1 MQNRFSLRIESGERR
16 GETVDVPPGGL
27 TLGRRPGNSVQIL
40 DASVSGRH
48 AELVVDGEGV
58 LLRDLGSTNGTRVA
72 GERISE
78 RRLTGGDE
86 VLLGNVR
93 MTFVDSAQRG
103 AAPGDLAHGD
113 TGEIELELDDEPQP
127 ARPVPARPAAVPAAP
142 PPAAVPARPRAEPP
156 PRPAAGAA
164 PQSASAP

>member
-1 MQNRFSLRIESGERR
+1 MPNRFSLRFESGERR

-48 AELVVDGEGV
+48 AEVVVDGEGLV
-58 LLRDLGSTNGTRVA
+58 LRDLGSTNGTRVA

-78 RRLTGGDE
+78 RRLAGGDE

-93 MTFVDSAQRG
+93 MTVVDSAPR
-103 AAPGDLAHGD
+103 DLAHGD
-113 TGEIELELDDEPQP
+113 TGEI
-127 ARPVPARPAAVPAAP
+127 
-142 PPAAVPARPRAEPP
+142 
-156 PRPAAGAA
+156 
-164 PQSASAP
+164 